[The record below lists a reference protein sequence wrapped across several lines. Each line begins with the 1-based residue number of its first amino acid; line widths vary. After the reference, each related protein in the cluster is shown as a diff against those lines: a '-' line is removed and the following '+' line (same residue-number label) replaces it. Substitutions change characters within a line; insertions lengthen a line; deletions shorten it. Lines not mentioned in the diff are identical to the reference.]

1 MSQPSRTGNPLWM
14 AYETLAMLL
23 GLGMLALLCLL
34 WLPFALLFHLVLP
47 RRLGQPLGRWT
58 IMAGF
63 RFYLGFL
70 QAFCACRFDLAE
82 LDSLRDAGPLIVAAN
97 HPSLLDVVLIASRL
111 PNAVCVI
118 KAALFDRLLFGAAA
132 RLAGYIRNDA
142 PLEMVLAARDE
153 LRQGAQLVIFPE
165 GSRTVDFPLDRFA
178 PGMALIAWR
187 SATPVQTLLIEFST
201 PYLGKAWPLFRRPAL
216 PLTCRIRLGRRFS
229 PPSNYA
235 SFSDELET
243 WFRSELGQKTSS
255 TATGAS

>member
-1 MSQPSRTGNPLWM
+1 MSQSPRTGNPLWM

-23 GLGMLALLCLL
+23 GLGMLALLCLF
-34 WLPFALLFHLVLP
+34 WLPFALLFHIALP
-47 RRLGQPLGRWT
+47 RRLGQPLGRWA

-70 QAFCACRFDLAE
+70 QVFCACRFDLAE
-82 LDSLRDAGPLIVAAN
+82 LDSLRDAGPLIIAAN

-111 PNAVCVI
+111 PNAVCVT

-153 LRQGAQLVIFPE
+153 LRRGAQLVIFPE

-201 PYLGKAWPLFRRPAL
+201 SYLGKAWPLFRRPAL
-216 PLTCRIRLGRRFS
+216 PLTCRIRLGRRFP

-243 WFRSELGQKTSS
+243 WFRSELGQKNPS
-255 TATGAS
+255 TATDAS